1 MGRKEREALK
11 QMAEVAREGFE
22 LKKAL
27 MEEASKRKE
36 EKQVR
41 SLGQEQMKFVG
52 GETVSVAV
60 FLCTCTFEASE
71 EARIWQLFKWA
82 GDWGLGHL

>member
-1 MGRKEREALK
+1 MFLSREMGRKEREALK

-41 SLGQEQMKFVG
+41 TAVSG
-52 GETVSVAV
+52 GGR
-60 FLCTCTFEASE
+60 FC
-71 EARIWQLFKWA
+71 
-82 GDWGLGHL
+82 WGSRSGGFGCLQGSA

>member
-1 MGRKEREALK
+1 MGRKEQEALK
-11 QMAEVAREGFE
+11 QMAEVAKEGFE

-41 SLGQEQMKFVG
+41 KQMDLAG
-52 GETVSVAV
+52 GETMSVAV
-60 FLCTCTFEASE
+60 FLCIFSEAHE
-71 EARIWQLFKWA
+71 EARIFQLFE
-82 GDWGLGHL
+82 